1 MKTAPPH
8 YTILALGPFC
18 PVPETGF
25 SLNIIPVETTT
36 LQEAFGQLSPRLW
49 IPAPADICPPGGL
62 TLQPSGPR
70 DFTPDGLIRTTPY
83 LKDLCDAG
91 EFVAKGHISGAAP
104 ADIATQVQSAWPHLP
119 LDLSISTVSAYGE
132 QTTRHDSAIDDI
144 LSMVAMSG
152 GTDQGGPGPKS
163 AGGPGDWKRQIDSLL
178 SANIACIFRNE
189 EFRVFEAAWRG
200 VECLVRQGGVKE
212 NGTTVLKIIPVS
224 AAALPATL
232 ESLASELAADT
243 PDLILIDLP
252 LDNTPGGVET
262 LERIAAL
269 AATLLTPAAAW
280 ITPAFFHLNNWR
292 ELHRLSYLKN
302 HIDNAVYAK
311 WRKLREQ
318 QSGQWLTLTCNRF
331 LTRAPYGENNRP
343 RSVAFTEQELLW
355 ISPIWA
361 LGTLAAQ
368 SVNQFGWPS
377 RLTDYMRVRM
387 KDLAVSIQEDETA
400 AATETI
406 FPDDRIRQFVEIGIT
421 PLTGAPGQDTAFM
434 PKAAVASGESLLSQM
449 FFSRIV
455 GFLIRL
461 RDAYEESDRE
471 TEPVSFV
478 TEALMA
484 FFEATG
490 QEPPDDL
497 SVTVGPY
504 PEGRNQEEEGPLPLD
519 IAFIPPRAVSPD
531 SRKMVFTFSW

>member
-1 MKTAPPH
+1 MKTIPPP
-8 YTILALGPFC
+8 YTILALGPFSTI
-18 PVPETGF
+18 PETGF
-25 SLNIIPVETTT
+25 SVNIIPVETTT

-62 TLQPSGPR
+62 TLQPSVIR
-70 DFTPDGLIRTTPY
+70 DLTPDGLIRTTPY

-91 EFVAKGHISGAAP
+91 EFVAKGQTSGATP
-104 ADIATQVQSAWPHLP
+104 ADIAAQVKSAWPHLP
-119 LDLSISTVSAYGE
+119 LDLSLSTVSAHA
-132 QTTRHDSAIDDI
+132 QQATRQDSAIDDI
-144 LSMVAMSG
+144 LSMVAMPG
-152 GTDQGGPGPKS
+152 GADQEGPGPKS
-163 AGGPGDWKRQIDSLL
+163 AGGPGDWKKQIDNLL
-178 SANIACIFRNE
+178 SANIACIFNNE
-189 EFRVFEAAWRG
+189 EFRSFEAAWRG

-212 NGTTVLKIIPVS
+212 GGKIVLKIIPAS
-224 AAALPATL
+224 AVTLTTAL
-232 ESLASELAADT
+232 EYLASELAEDT

-262 LERIAAL
+262 MEKIAAF
-269 AATLLTPAAAW
+269 AADLLIPTATW
-280 ITPAFFHLNNWR
+280 ITPAFFHLDNWR

-331 LTRAPYGENNRP
+331 LTRALYGENNRP
-343 RSVAFTEQELLW
+343 RLVAFTETEPLW
-355 ISPIWA
+355 ISPVWA

-387 KDLAVSIQEDETA
+387 KDLAVSLQEDETA

-421 PLTGAPGQDTAFM
+421 PLAGAPGQDTAFM
-434 PKAAVASGESLLSQM
+434 PKASVASGESLLSQM
-449 FFSRIV
+449 FFSRII

-461 RDAYEESDRE
+461 RNAYEESDKE

-484 FFEATG
+484 FFDATG

-504 PEGRNQEEEGPLPLD
+504 PEGHKQEDEALLPMD

-531 SRKMVFTFSW
+531 SRKMAFTFSW